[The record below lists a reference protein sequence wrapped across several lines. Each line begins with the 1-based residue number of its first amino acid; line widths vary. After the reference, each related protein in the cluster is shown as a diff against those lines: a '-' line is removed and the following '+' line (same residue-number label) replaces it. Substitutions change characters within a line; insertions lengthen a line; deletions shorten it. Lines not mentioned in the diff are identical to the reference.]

1 MIMKALFQIAVVL
14 ACTTA
19 ALSGH
24 AAPPVTAVYKSNCA
38 PCHGTAGDASTPAGK
53 NFKVPSFSSDA
64 VLKHTDAELLTVARN
79 GKGKMPA
86 WHEKLSDEQ
95 LKELIAFIHTLQ
107 KKS

>member
-1 MIMKALFQIAVVL
+1 MIMKAKFQIAVVL

-24 AAPPVTAVYKSNCA
+24 AAPPVATVYKSNCA

-64 VLKHTDAELLTVARN
+64 VLKHSDAEMLTVAKT

-86 WHEKLSDEQ
+86 WQNKLSDAE
-95 LKELIAFIHTLQ
+95 LKDLIAFIHTLQ